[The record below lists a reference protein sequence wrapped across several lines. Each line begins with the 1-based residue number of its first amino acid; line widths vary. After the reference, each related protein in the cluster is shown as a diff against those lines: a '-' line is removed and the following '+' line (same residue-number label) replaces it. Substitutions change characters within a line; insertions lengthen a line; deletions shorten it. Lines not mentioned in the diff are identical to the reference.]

1 MDGINLQCCMFIV
14 YWTMI
19 MLLKEFINNWL
30 WVLILIGFI
39 RILGICCTGLYNFV
53 LCVFVDLL

>member
-30 WVLILIGFI
+30 WVLIFD
-39 RILGICCTGLYNFV
+39 RIYTYFG
-53 LCVFVDLL
+53 DLLYWFVKLCFMCI